1 MRQKRR
7 NSFVVV
13 FSSEVLWD
21 SSVTSKRQFLRQ
33 LPLFAALDEYELD
46 EVARISREYKF
57 EPGAVVA
64 YQRDVAD
71 SLHIVK
77 NGRLIAR
84 AVDKRGDVT
93 ETSITHYLPNDF
105 FYEEWLF
112 VEDAYPATVQA
123 PLTEGGSV
131 IIIKKD
137 DFLSLLE
144 RMPSILERF
153 EPGYE
158 TVLIDGEEVE
168 TGLSELGWA
177 LARKTRIHADK
188 RSAAISLLPD
198 ELVEY
203 QARRSWKYL
212 LLGELGWLFGFIVV
226 PTIAYLLLRAEAQAA
241 VARNGDVGVWN
252 TLTIVVPGVIMLIFL
267 AVMAFRLLD
276 WALDYFVITNKHLAH
291 REFDLVKFQIRIN
304 KIPIHQIQNFEI
316 DRPNL
321 IANILGIGT
330 ARIKTASAVG
340 QVLFDNIDNPDDVLK
355 VLQRLNQRTRN
366 LDEAREQMNMRQTI
380 EKHFKV
386 DPPYELVKDEDS
398 DLPPPVKVEPS
409 FWQRLRRSFQSRVE
423 GEGKDGIVITY
434 RKHAFVLV
442 KEIVWP
448 VLVALLLVVI
458 AFLLARFSTVGA
470 GQLLLVFGL
479 FLAVDL
485 GWLVWQVEDWRN
497 DTFQVTDKF
506 VIDID
511 RRPFGFGESRKQA
524 GIDNVQNV
532 NADRPGLMPTLFNY
546 GDVVVETAGANANI
560 VFEDVANPSQV
571 QSDIFRRMDQARVRR
586 RQRESESRRKEY
598 SVLMDVYK
606 QATEQERIPR
616 RTPPAM
622 NAELESN

>member
-1 MRQKRR
+1 M
-7 NSFVVV
+7 
-13 FSSEVLWD
+13 
-21 SSVTSKRQFLRQ
+21 TSKRQFLHQ
-33 LPLFAALDEYELD
+33 LPLFAALDEDELD
-46 EVARISREYKF
+46 ELARISREYTF
-57 EPGAVVA
+57 EAGAVVA

-71 SLHIVK
+71 SLHMVK

-93 ETSITHYLPNDF
+93 ETSITHYLPNDYF
-105 FYEEWLF
+105 NEEWLF

-123 PLTEGGSV
+123 PPTEGGSMV
-131 IIIKKD
+131 VIKKD
-137 DFLSLLE
+137 DFLALLE
-144 RMPSILERF
+144 REPSVLNKL

-158 TVLIDGEEVE
+158 TIFVEGQEVE
-168 TGLSELGWA
+168 TGLSEMGWG

-212 LLGELGWLFGFIVV
+212 LLGELAWLLGFLTI
-226 PTIAYLLLRAEAQAA
+226 PTIAYLLLRAEAQA
-241 VARNGDVGVWN
+241 VAERAGNVTVWN
-252 TLTIVVPGVIMLIFL
+252 TLTIVVPGLIMVIFL
-267 AVMAFRLLD
+267 LVMAFRLAD

-330 ARIKTASAVG
+330 ARIKTAAAVG

-355 VLQRLNQRTRN
+355 VLQRLNQRTRS
-366 LDEAREQMNMRQTI
+366 LDEAREQMNMRRTI
-380 EKHFKV
+380 EGHFKV
-386 DPPYELVKDEDS
+386 EPPMKLAKDEDD
-398 DLPPPVKVEPS
+398 DLPPPVKVEPN
-409 FWQRLRRSFQSRVE
+409 FWQRLRRQFQSRVE
-423 GEGKDGIVITY
+423 GDGKDGIVITY
-434 RKHAFVLV
+434 RKHVFVLV
-442 KEIVWP
+442 REIVWP
-448 VLVALLLVVI
+448 LLVALLLVVI
-458 AFLLARFSTVGA
+458 AYLLARFSTVGR

-485 GWLVWQVEDWRN
+485 GWLLWQVEDWRN

-532 NADRPGLMPTLFNY
+532 NADRPGLLPTLFNY

-571 QSDIFRRMDQARVRR
+571 QSDIFRRMDQARTRKR
-586 RQRESESRRKEY
+586 LRESESRRKEY

-606 QATEQERIPR
+606 QATEQDRIPR
-616 RTPPAM
+616 RTPPTVSP
-622 NAELESN
+622 ELESN